1 MPENQLG
8 AALEAYNKAIT
19 TAFVLPIAVGGLAFL
34 GSFFIEWRNVK
45 GKNIMAGGP
54 A

>member
-1 MPENQLG
+1 MDD
-8 AALEAYNKAIT
+8 ALEAYNKAIT
-19 TAFVLPIAVGGLAFL
+19 TAFILPIAVGALAFL
-34 GSFFIEWRNVK
+34 SSLLFEWRSVK